1 MKIMRLSLLFSTSLV
16 LVFSNLFNIG
26 AEAPK
31 RAKIVFASTR
41 NGNHGN
47 AEIYVMNTDGSQQ
60 IRLTHY
66 PRDDTDP
73 TWSPNGE
80 HIAFVSDRDH
90 KGLPDIYLMDP
101 DGKNIRRA
109 FDDLEFRTAPAW
121 SPDGTQIAY
130 LTYSPVPDWAVY
142 TKPLGGGEAER
153 IAESGR
159 GFSGFPAWSPDGTE
173 IAFVS
178 GKSPEWRMRT
188 INIETREEHILQPK
202 IQGDNML
209 YPAWSPDGKQ
219 LAFSVWR
226 WEGAPS
232 IYIAGRDGKEREEIV
247 KNTFGTL
254 AWSPDGKKLLYP
266 KTVDGSDMLFKIDL
280 DTRTETLLARVG
292 PRKHRNGNI
301 GWDWFDP
308 SILPVSPQPQLLTTV
323 WGKMKIQD

>member
-1 MKIMRLSLLFSTSLV
+1 MKCLHFCFLNCIAFTLLCLSTCPVS
-16 LVFSNLFNIG
+16 
-26 AEAPK
+26 AQAPT

-47 AEIYVMNTDGSQQ
+47 AEIYVMNADGSQQ

-66 PRDDTDP
+66 PGNDTDP

-80 HIAFVSDRDH
+80 HIAFVSDREH
-90 KGLPDIYLMDP
+90 KGLYDIYLMDA
-101 DGKNIRRA
+101 DGKNIRQA

-121 SPDGTQIAY
+121 SPDGKQIAY

-142 TKPLGGGEAER
+142 TKTLGGGEAER
-153 IAESGR
+153 IAQSGR
-159 GFSGFPAWSPDGTE
+159 GWSGYPAWSPDGTE

-178 GKSPEWRMRT
+178 GKSPEWFIRI
-188 INIETREEHILQPK
+188 INLKTREEDTLLPK
-202 IQGDNML
+202 VQGDNML
-209 YPAWSPDGKQ
+209 YPTWSPDGKK

-226 WEGAPS
+226 WDGEPS
-232 IYIAGRDGKEREEIV
+232 IYIVGRDGEEREEIV

-266 KTVDGSDMLFKIDL
+266 KTVDGSDLLFKIDI
-280 DTRTETLLARVG
+280 DTRTETLLARIG
-292 PRKHRNGNI
+292 SSKHRNGNI

-308 SILPVSPQPQLLTTV
+308 NILPVSPQPQLLTTI
-323 WGKMKIQD
+323 WGQMKIQD

>member
-1 MKIMRLSLLFSTSLV
+1 MKRLHLRFLCCIAVTLFC
-16 LVFSNLFNIG
+16 FSICPVS
-26 AEAPK
+26 AQAPTHP
-31 RAKIVFASTR
+31 KIVFASTR

-47 AEIYVMNTDGSQQ
+47 AEIYVMNADGSQQ

-80 HIAFVSDRDH
+80 LIAFVSDRDH
-90 KGLPDIYLMDP
+90 KGLPDIYLMDA

-178 GKSPEWRMRT
+178 GKSPEWRIRI
-188 INIETREEHILQPK
+188 INIETREEDILQPK

-209 YPAWSPDGKQ
+209 YPAWSPDGKK

-247 KNTFGTL
+247 KNAFGTL

-308 SILPVSPQPQLLTTV
+308 KVLPVSPEPQLLTTV
-323 WGKMKIQD
+323 WSKVKTTH